1 MVLVQSWPCPLGR
14 RWGWNRVCKI
24 QCAHFQKTENPGSL
38 SQADLRNLGVCI
50 LSFTFKAS
58 ITSKTPLLYS
68 NTHQDYNQDRGHG
81 QPHSGQ
87 ELSPPESRGD
97 PGATHDCRVPS
108 AVSPVQCE
116 QQFLTCPVERQ
127 HGACVGVWIGG
138 TSTWLVKHGVGVE
151 MIRTAF
157 SVVAQV
163 VEAKEEG
170 GPQAGMVLM
179 GILGTTRYLL

>member
-1 MVLVQSWPCPLGR
+1 M
-14 RWGWNRVCKI
+14 K
-24 QCAHFQKTENPGSL
+24 NPGSL
-38 SQADLRNLGVCI
+38 SQVDLCNLNICI

-68 NTHQDYNQDRGHG
+68 NTHQDYNHDRGHR
-81 QPHSGQ
+81 QPHSRQ
-87 ELSPPESRGD
+87 ELSPPDSHGD
-97 PGATHDCRVPS
+97 PGMTHDCRVPS
-108 AVSPVQCE
+108 TVSPAQCE
-116 QQFLTCPVERQ
+116 QQFLTCLVERQ
-127 HGACVGVWIGG
+127 HGACIGVWIGG
-138 TSTWLVKHGVGVE
+138 LSTWLVKHRVGVE

-179 GILGTTRYLL
+179 GILGTTKYLL